1 MTATQVT
8 LVVVLCTCILA
19 SGFFSGSETAFVAL
33 PRERVHRL
41 AERGHRGRRLAAL
54 VDDLERTIGVLL
66 VANNFVNILAASL
79 ATILAVEFLAAVVD
93 PGRAEALGPWLA
105 TLVLTAVILL
115 IGEITPKTLAARR
128 PDGWGLAVAPAI
140 WWLSKLLTPIA
151 TVFTGLAGRL
161 LRLFGIQPG
170 LVTAATEEDIRALA
184 MLSAEAGEIE
194 PEEREILESLF
205 RLADRPVRDVMTPR
219 LDVVSLEAPV
229 SETTVRSA
237 ATAHRHS
244 RFPVVAAGGTLD
256 DIVGILYVKDI
267 ITDGGAA
274 GVKLREP
281 FYVPERSSILTAI
294 QRMRRQRQGF
304 AVVLDEHGGVD
315 GIVTVKDLVA
325 ELVGDLQDEHDPIQ
339 PSIVRLADS
348 SWVVE
353 GAVPVEDLE
362 DAIGLLLP
370 EGPYSSVGGL
380 FLATTGSIPEMGD
393 TAEVGGVR
401 LEVLR
406 MDRRRIDRLR
416 VDVSRDG
423 TGTPASG

>member
-1 MTATQVT
+1 MTATQAA
-8 LVVVLCTCILA
+8 LAAVLCTCILA
-19 SGFFSGSETAFVAL
+19 SGFFSGSETAIVAL

-66 VANNFVNILAASL
+66 VANNFVNILAASI
-79 ATILAVEFLAAVVD
+79 ATILAVEFLAAFLD
-93 PGRAEALGPWLA
+93 PARAEALGPWIA

-115 IGEITPKTLAARR
+115 VGEITPKTMAARR
-128 PDGWGLAVAPAI
+128 PDSWGMAVAPAI
-140 WWLSKLLTPIA
+140 WWLSRLLTPIA
-151 TVFTGLAGRL
+151 TVFTGLAGGV
-161 LRLFGIQPG
+161 LRIFGFRPG
-170 LVTAATEEDIRALA
+170 LVAAATEEDIRALA
-184 MLSAEAGEIE
+184 LLSAEAGEIE

-219 LDVVSLEAPV
+219 LDVISLEAPV
-229 SETTVRSA
+229 SEAAVRSA
-237 ATAHRHS
+237 AFAHRHS
-244 RFPVVAAGGTLD
+244 RFPVVATGGTLD
-256 DIVGILYVKDI
+256 DLVGILYVKDVI
-267 ITDGGAA
+267 AEGDQAA
-274 GVKLREP
+274 RLREP
-281 FYVPERSSILTAI
+281 FFVPERSSILSAL

-315 GIVTVKDLVA
+315 GIVTVKDLMA
-325 ELVGDLQDEHDPIQ
+325 ELVGDLQDEHDPRQ
-339 PSIVRLADS
+339 PSIIRVAGS

-353 GAVPVEDLE
+353 GVVPVEDLE
-362 DAIGLLLP
+362 DAIGLALP

-380 FLATTGSIPEMGD
+380 FLAIAGSIPEVGD

-416 VDVSRDG
+416 VDVSQDG
-423 TGTPASG
+423 NGAHATG

>member
-1 MTATQVT
+1 MTTTQAV
-8 LVVVLCTCILA
+8 LAAVLCTCILA
-19 SGFFSGSETAFVAL
+19 SGFFSGSETAIVAL

-54 VDDLERTIGVLL
+54 VDNLERTIGVLL
-66 VANNFVNILAASL
+66 VANNFVNILAASI
-79 ATILAVEFLAAVVD
+79 ATILTVEFLAAIFD
-93 PGRAEALGPWLA
+93 PARAEALGPWIA

-115 IGEITPKTLAARR
+115 VGEITPKTVAARR
-128 PDGWGLAVAPAI
+128 PDSWGMAVAPAI
-140 WWLSKLLTPIA
+140 WWLSRFLTPVA
-151 TVFTGLAGRL
+151 AVFTGLAGGV
-161 LRLFGIQPG
+161 LRIFGFQPG
-170 LVTAATEEDIRALA
+170 LVAAATEEDIRALA
-184 MLSAEAGEIE
+184 LLSAEAGEIE

-219 LDVVSLEAPV
+219 LDVISLEAPV
-229 SETTVRSA
+229 SEAAVRGA
-237 ATAHRHS
+237 AIAHRHS
-244 RFPVVAAGGTLD
+244 RFPVVAPGGTLD
-256 DIVGILYVKDI
+256 DLVGILYVKDVI
-267 ITDGGAA
+267 AEGDQTLR
-274 GVKLREP
+274 LREP
-281 FYVPERSSILTAI
+281 FYVPERSSILTAL

-325 ELVGDLQDEHDPIQ
+325 ELVGDLQDEHDPRQ
-339 PSIVRLADS
+339 PSIIRLAES

-353 GAVPVEDLE
+353 GVVPVEDLE
-362 DAIGLLLP
+362 DEIGLALP

-380 FLATTGSIPEMGD
+380 FLTITGSIPEVGD
-393 TAEVGGVR
+393 RAEVGGVT

-423 TGTPASG
+423 NGAHVAG